1 MPPTHTAIIRKLN
14 IEEGYL
20 SIPPIHSQVKGSK
33 AWNLK
38 KVVGS
43 HKKAPSGLRV

>member
-20 SIPPIHSQVKGSK
+20 KIPPTHSQVKESRE
-33 AWNLK
+33 WNLK

-43 HKKAPSGLRV
+43 HKAALSGLRV